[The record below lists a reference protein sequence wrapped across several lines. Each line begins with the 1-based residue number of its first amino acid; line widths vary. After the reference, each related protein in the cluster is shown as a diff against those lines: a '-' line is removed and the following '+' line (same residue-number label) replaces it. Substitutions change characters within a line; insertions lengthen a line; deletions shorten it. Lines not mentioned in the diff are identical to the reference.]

1 MGRQP
6 TIAAA
11 LVALLLWSSA
21 GAARAASTQEVS
33 FKTDDGV
40 TIAGTLYLPGRPAPA
55 IILVH
60 ALSRTRED
68 WSVVANKLADAGFV
82 ALAIDLRGH
91 GASGPLPDGADL
103 QQLTPM
109 IADVKAA
116 RRYLASRREAVPNRI
131 GVAGASIGANL
142 AILLAANDPAVRS
155 LVLLSPGIDYRG
167 LRPEAALKKYGDRP
181 AILVASQED
190 SYSTNSARE
199 LTKSG
204 QGIRDLRILNGA
216 GHGTNILVHQPDLV
230 GALVDWFRRTLL

>member
-1 MGRQP
+1 VGRQP
-6 TIAAA
+6 TTAAA
-11 LVALLLWSSA
+11 LVALLLGLSA
-21 GAARAASTQEVS
+21 DAARAASTQEVS

-55 IILVH
+55 VILVH

-91 GASGPLPDGADL
+91 GASGPLPGGADL

-109 IADVKAA
+109 IADLKAA
-116 RRYLASRREAVPNRI
+116 RLFLASRREAAPSRI

-142 AILLAANDPAVRS
+142 AILLAASDPAVRS

-181 AILVASQED
+181 AMLVASQED
-190 SYSTNSARE
+190 SYSANSARE

-204 QGIRDLRILNGA
+204 PGIRDLRILNGA
-216 GHGTNILVHQPDLV
+216 GHGTNMLLRQPDLV
-230 GALVDWFRRTLL
+230 GAVVDWFRRTLL